1 MATRRPTNREFR
13 YTEPELEPELIV
25 GIDVPERP
33 RGRMVARLALLW
45 QERRFL
51 FRCAAI
57 GFVCCT
63 ILVFL
68 IPVRYTSETQLMP
81 PDQVGQGLA
90 TTLAALTKGGSGGS
104 ELGSIGSELLGLRT
118 SSDLFIGVLH
128 SRTVQDDLINK
139 FNLRKLYGVSKIEDA
154 RKQLTSHTDISSDRK
169 SGIIMIKV
177 MDHDK
182 QLAAA
187 MAREYVEQLNQIV
200 VTLNTS
206 SAHKERVFL
215 ETRLG
220 QVKQTLEAAEK
231 DFSKFAS
238 QNTALDVK
246 EQGKALIGAAA
257 ELQGQL
263 IAAQTQLEGL
273 RQIYTD
279 ENVRVRSLEARIAE
293 YKHQLQKLNGNDG
306 TSAGSS
312 SEGESQSGEQGQ
324 ELYPSIRKLPIL
336 GVTWTDLYRE
346 TKVQEVVFETL
357 TKQFEIAKVE
367 EARETPS
374 VKVLDAA
381 DVPEKKSFPP
391 RTLFILLGT
400 TLILMGASGW
410 ILGRHRWQQI
420 DTDDPRK
427 VLALDVFHTVR
438 AVPVVSRTLG
448 LFGNGASRGAQPRNG
463 SSNAKGAGNTEEMRG
478 RDGE

>member
-13 YTEPELEPELIV
+13 YTEPDLAPELIV
-25 GIDVPERP
+25 GIDAPDRP
-33 RGRMVARLALLW
+33 RGRLVDRLALLW

-51 FRCAAI
+51 FRRVAI

-90 TTLAALTKGGSGGS
+90 STLAALTKGSGS
-104 ELGSIGSELLGLRT
+104 ELGSVGSELLGLRT

-128 SRTVQDDLINK
+128 SHTVEDDLINK

-154 RKQLTSHTDISSDRK
+154 RKQLTNHTDISSDRK
-169 SGIIMIKV
+169 SGIITIKV
-177 MDHDK
+177 VDHDK
-182 QLAAA
+182 QRAAA

-200 VTLNTS
+200 ITLNTS

-220 QVKQTLEAAEK
+220 QVKQDLETAEK

-238 QNTALDVK
+238 QNAALDVK

-257 ELQGQL
+257 ELEGQL

-273 RQIYTD
+273 RQIYTN

-293 YKHQLQKLNGNDG
+293 YKRQLQKLNGNDE
-306 TSAGSS
+306 TSAASTAQ
-312 SEGESQSGEQGQ
+312 GESQSGEQGQ

-346 TKVQEVVFETL
+346 TKVEEVVFETL
-357 TKQFEIAKVE
+357 TKQYEIAKVE

-374 VKVLDAA
+374 VKVLDVA

-400 TLILMGASGW
+400 ILVFMGASGW
-410 ILGRHRWQQI
+410 ILGRQRWQQI

-427 VLALDVFHTVR
+427 VLAHDVLQTVK
-438 AVPVVSRTLG
+438 ATPIVSRTLG
-448 LFGNGASRGAQPRNG
+448 FFADGASRDVQPRNG
-463 SSNAKGAGNTEEMRG
+463 TGNTEQRPDRG
-478 RDGE
+478 KE

>member
-1 MATRRPTNREFR
+1 MATRRTTNREFR

-51 FRCAAI
+51 FRRAAI

-68 IPVRYTSETQLMP
+68 IPVRYTSTTQLMP

-90 TTLAALTKGGSGGS
+90 TTLAALTKGSGS
-104 ELGSIGSELLGLRT
+104 ELGAIGSELLGLRT

-128 SRTVQDDLINK
+128 SRTVEDAIINK
-139 FNLRKLYGVSKIEDA
+139 FNLRKIYGLRRIEDA
-154 RKQLTSHTDISSDRK
+154 RKRLSNETDISSDRK
-169 SGIIMIKV
+169 SGIITIKV

-187 MAREYVEQLNQIV
+187 MAGEYVEQLNQIV

-220 QVKQTLEAAEK
+220 QVKENLEAAEK

-273 RQIYTD
+273 RQIYTN

-293 YKHQLQKLNGNDG
+293 YKRQLQKLNGNDE
-306 TSAGSS
+306 TSSASNS
-312 SEGESQSGEQGQ
+312 QDESQGGEQGQ

-336 GVTWTDLYRE
+336 GVTWADLYRD

-357 TKQFEIAKVE
+357 TKQYEIAKVE

-374 VKVLDAA
+374 VKVLDIA

-400 TLILMGASGW
+400 TLVLMGASAW
-410 ILGRHRWQQI
+410 ILGRQRWQQI

-427 VLALDVFHTVR
+427 VLALDVFHTVK

-448 LFGNGASRGAQPRNG
+448 LFRNGASRGAQPRNG
-463 SSNAKGAGNTEEMRG
+463 TGNTEVLPDHDKE
-478 RDGE
+478 

>member
-25 GIDVPERP
+25 GIDVSERP

-63 ILVFL
+63 ILVLL
-68 IPVRYTSETQLMP
+68 IPVRYTSTTQLMP

-90 TTLAALTKGGSGGS
+90 TTLAALTKGSGS

-128 SRTVQDDLINK
+128 SRTVRDALIDK
-139 FNLRKLYGVSKIEDA
+139 FDLRKLYGLSKIEDA
-154 RKQLTSHTDISSDRK
+154 RKRLSNQTDISSDRK
-169 SGIIMIKV
+169 SGIITIKV

-220 QVKQTLEAAEK
+220 QVKQDLEAAEK

-238 QNTALDVK
+238 QNAALDVK

-273 RQIYTD
+273 RQIYTN

-293 YKHQLQKLNGNDG
+293 YKRQLQKLNGSDG
-306 TSAGSS
+306 TSRASTS
-312 SEGESQSGEQGQ
+312 QDESQSGEQEQ

-336 GVTWTDLYRE
+336 GVTWADLYRE

-357 TKQFEIAKVE
+357 TKQYEIAKVE

-374 VKVLDAA
+374 VKVLDVA

-391 RTLFILLGT
+391 RTLFTLLGT
-400 TLILMGASGW
+400 SLILIGASGW
-410 ILGRHRWQQI
+410 VLWRHHWQQI

-427 VLALDVFHTVR
+427 VLALDVLHTVK

-448 LFGNGASRGAQPRNG
+448 LFGNAVSRGAQPRNG
-463 SSNAKGAGNTEEMRG
+463 THNTEEMPDRG
-478 RDGE
+478 EE